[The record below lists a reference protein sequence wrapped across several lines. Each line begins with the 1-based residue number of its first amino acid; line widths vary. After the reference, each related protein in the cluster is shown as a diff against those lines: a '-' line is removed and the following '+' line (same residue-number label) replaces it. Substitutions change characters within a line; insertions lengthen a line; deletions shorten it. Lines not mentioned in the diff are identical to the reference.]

1 MIKKISLRKLLDKSQ
16 LYLIIDKKILGQRV
30 ITDIARRIKN
40 SAIDMVQL
48 RDKISTKADILKSA
62 FSLKKV
68 LSNTDKILIINDYLD
83 VAKIIGADGVHLGQ
97 NDIPVKIARKLLG
110 RKKIIGISCHNLKQA
125 LQAEKQ
131 GADYIGIGPIYPTPL
146 KPNITKTIN
155 PGLIKTLKRKVKI
168 PFFAIGG
175 IGLKNIKEVS
185 ASGISRVALCRG
197 ILNAKNIIK
206 TTKAISSQL
215 SAIS

>member
-1 MIKKISLRKLLDKSQ
+1 MIKKISLRKLLNKSQ
-16 LYLIIDKKILGQRV
+16 LYLIIDKKILGQRA
-30 ITDIARRIKN
+30 ITDIARRIK
-40 SAIDMVQL
+40 SSTIDMVQL

-62 FSLKKV
+62 FSLKRV

>member
-1 MIKKISLRKLLDKSQ
+1 MIKKISLRKLLNKSQ
-16 LYLIIDKKILGQRV
+16 LYLIIDKKILGQRAV
-30 ITDIARRIKN
+30 TDIARRIK
-40 SAIDMVQL
+40 SSTIDMVQL

-215 SAIS
+215 SALS

>member
-1 MIKKISLRKLLDKSQ
+1 MIKKISLRKLLNKSQ
-16 LYLIIDKKILGQRV
+16 LYLIIDKKILGQRA
-30 ITDIARRIKN
+30 ITDIARRIK
-40 SAIDMVQL
+40 SSTIDMVQL

-215 SAIS
+215 SALS

>member
-1 MIKKISLRKLLDKSQ
+1 MIKKISLRKLLNKSQ
-16 LYLIIDKKILGQRV
+16 LYLIIDKKILGQRA

>member
-1 MIKKISLRKLLDKSQ
+1 LIKKISLRKLLNKSQ